1 MQSDQ
6 TLVKKFQ
13 TGDRDAFTELVGR
26 YQNYICSIAY
36 SWTGDMGRSEDL
48 AQQTF
53 LTAWEK
59 LDQLSEPSKLLP
71 WLRGIVKNLSRN
83 EYRKRATDHAIRDQL
98 QSKGVRFENR
108 TPLMRCIS
116 REQSDIL
123 WTILEQ
129 IPELYREPLVLYY
142 RESKSVAKVAE
153 LMDLTE
159 DAVKQRLSRGRK
171 LVKSEIESFVEDTLF
186 ETRPDNH
193 FAAGIIAA
201 LPAAGS
207 KLSGSA
213 AVTGGAT
220 ALGAKSLFLTL
231 AGPLIGL
238 AGAYVGSRAALN
250 SATSEPEERFLK
262 KVILWSSSL
271 AVAFSLV
278 VISTLFLAPSWL
290 GSVWLW
296 ITLVV
301 LYGGCLWI
309 AIHRTNRRLV
319 EIKRMHGTAAE
330 RSGAPALPPKAV
342 STNALRFNA
351 VLSTGGTMC
360 VVPILAMLA
369 HDWIGLTLYL
379 VFLAGLVSWLWRV
392 APQYASATAQIRF
405 NANCLLVAAWAM
417 AIFLLVRWDHWLL
430 IMNYPDSIS
439 GWWMAILL
447 AGFGSLLYGTL
458 LSQARRIERNG

>member
-13 TGDRDAFTELVGR
+13 TGDRDAFTELVSR

-83 EYRKRATDHAIRDQL
+83 EYRKRATDHAIRNQL
-98 QSKGVRFENR
+98 QSKGVQFEDR

-116 REQSDIL
+116 REQSDTL

-129 IPELYREPLVLYY
+129 IPDLYREPLVLYY
-142 RESKSVAKVAE
+142 REGKSVAKVAE

-201 LPAAGS
+201 LPATGS
-207 KLSGSA
+207 KLTGSA
-213 AVTGGAT
+213 AMTGGVT
-220 ALGAKSLFLTL
+220 AVGAKGLLWTI
-231 AGPLIGL
+231 AGPLIGV
-238 AGAYVGSRAALN
+238 AGAYIGCRASLK
-250 SATSEPEERFLK
+250 SATSATEKRFMK
-262 KVILWSSSL
+262 KAIL
-271 AVAFSLV
+271 AA
-278 VISTLFLAPSWL
+278 I
-290 GSVWLW
+290 VWVTALL
-296 ITLVV
+296 LVV
-301 LYGGCLWI
+301 LSIPFLVPSLVTQVWFWITVFAVYLAVLWI
-309 AIHRTNRRLV
+309 AIVWTNRRVL
-319 EIKRMHGTAAE
+319 EIKKRHGTPFE
-330 RSGAPALPPKAV
+330 RSDAPPLAPKAV
-342 STNALRFNA
+342 SVKVLRWNAIGSVA
-351 VLSTGGTMC
+351 GAMS
-360 VVPILAMLA
+360 VVPILAILA
-369 HDWIGLTLYL
+369 HDWIGLALYL
-379 VFLAGLVSWLWRV
+379 VLLAGLVSWLWWV
-392 APQYASATAQIRF
+392 APQCTSAAAQIRF
-405 NANCLLVAAWAM
+405 NANCLLVTAWVM

-430 IMNYPDSIS
+430 ITNYPDSIS
-439 GWWMAILL
+439 GWLMAILF
-447 AGFGSLLYGTL
+447 AGFGSLLYVYL

>member
-1 MQSDQ
+1 MQSDK
-6 TLVKKFQ
+6 TLVQKFQ

-36 SWTGDMGRSEDL
+36 SWTGDVGRSEDL

-59 LDQLSEPSKLLP
+59 LDQLSDPSKLLP

-83 EYRKRATDHAIRDQL
+83 EHRKRATDHAIRDQL

-116 REQSDIL
+116 REQSDTL

-129 IPELYREPLVLYY
+129 IPDLYREPLVLYY

-262 KVILWSSSL
+262 KMIVWANSL

-278 VISTLFLAPSWL
+278 VISTLLLAPSWL
-290 GSVWLW
+290 ANIWFW

-309 AIHRTNRRLV
+309 VIHRTNRRLV
-319 EIKRMHGTAAE
+319 EIKRMHGTPAE
-330 RSGAPALPPKAV
+330 RSGSPPLPQQSV

-351 VLSTGGTMC
+351 VLSVAGTMS
-360 VVPILAMLA
+360 VVAILAMLA

-379 VFLAGLVSWLWRV
+379 VVLAGLVSWLWRV
-392 APQYASATAQIRF
+392 APQYASVAAQIRF
-405 NANCLLVAAWAM
+405 NANCLLVTAWAM

-430 IMNYPDSIS
+430 ITNYPDSIS
-439 GWWMAILL
+439 GGLMAILL
-447 AGFGSLLYGTL
+447 AGLGSLLYCYL
-458 LSQARRIERNG
+458 MSQARRIERNG